1 MKLKMKFRL
10 YSLVLIAL
18 FTFSCKGQTSEA
30 SLEVDASETIEK
42 TINLFDADALLERVK
57 YLSLDS
63 LEGRQ
68 TGTKGGLI
76 AREYVIGQFKKL
88 GIAPLLDDYS
98 QPFSFEGRRDKK
110 TYEGANVLGV
120 IKGSEHTENYIVI
133 SAHYDHVGVRDGK
146 VYNGADDDASGTSA
160 IIAMAEY
167 FKNNPPKHSVVIA
180 AFDAEEMGLRGASHF
195 VKTNTLPKEQI
206 AMNIN
211 LDMVGRNDN
220 NELYVVGTNLY
231 TQLQPA
237 IEGLELPENFKL
249 SVGHDGLDGK
259 QSWVSSSDHGP
270 FHKEKIPFLY
280 FGVEDHKDYHKPTDD
295 FESIQPEFYEKAV
308 IAVITV
314 FEKLDEITF

>member
-1 MKLKMKFRL
+1 MKFKI
-10 YSLVLIAL
+10 YSLALIAL
-18 FTFSCKGQTSEA
+18 LAFSCKGQTSDTTQEVEA
-30 SLEVDASETIEK
+30 NKTIEK
-42 TINLFDADALLERVK
+42 TADLFDADALLERVR

-68 TGTKGGLI
+68 TGTKGNLI
-76 AREYVIGQFKKL
+76 AREYVINQFKKYD
-88 GIAPLLDDYS
+88 IAPLLDEYT

-120 IKGSEHTENYIVI
+120 IKGTEHAEKYIVI
-133 SAHYDHVGVRDGK
+133 SAHYDHVGVRNGE

-167 FKNNPPKHSVVIA
+167 FKTNPPKHSVVIA
-180 AFDAEEMGLRGASHF
+180 AFDAEEMGLQGASHF
-195 VKTNTLPKEQI
+195 VKANTLPREQI
-206 AMNIN
+206 AMNVN

-237 IEGLELPENFKL
+237 IEGLELPEEFKL

-259 QSWVSSSDHGP
+259 QSWVLSSDHGP
-270 FHKEKIPFLY
+270 FHREKIPFLY

-295 FESIQPEFYEKAV
+295 FEFIQPEFYAKAVTAV
-308 IAVITV
+308 IAV
-314 FEKLDEITF
+314 FEKLDEMSF

>member
-1 MKLKMKFRL
+1 MKFRL
-10 YSLVLIAL
+10 YSLALITL
-18 FTFSCKGQTSEA
+18 FTFSCKGQTNNTTQ
-30 SLEVDASETIEK
+30 EVETTETIK
-42 TINLFDADALLERVK
+42 KSIDLFDADALLERVK

-63 LEGRQ
+63 LEGRK

-76 AREYVIGQFKKL
+76 AREYVVSQFKKY
-88 GIAPLLDDYS
+88 GIAPLLEDYT

-110 TYEGANVLGV
+110 TYEGANVLGL
-120 IKGSEHTENYIVI
+120 IKGTEHAEKYIVI
-133 SAHYDHVGVRDGK
+133 SAHYDHIGINNGEVF
-146 VYNGADDDASGTSA
+146 NGADDDASGTSA

-180 AFDAEEMGLRGASHF
+180 AFDAEEMGLQGASHF

-231 TQLQPA
+231 KQLQPA
-237 IEGLELPENFKL
+237 IEGLKLPENFKL

-259 QSWVSSSDHGP
+259 QSWIFSSDHGP
-270 FHKEKIPFLY
+270 FHREEIPFLY

-295 FESIQPEFYEKAV
+295 FENIQPEFYAKAV
-308 IAVITV
+308 TAVITV
-314 FEKLDEITF
+314 FEKLDEISF

>member
-1 MKLKMKFRL
+1 MKFRL
-10 YSLVLIAL
+10 YSLTLLAL
-18 FTFSCKGQTSEA
+18 LTLSCKGQTNETTQ
-30 SLEVDASETIEK
+30 EVEVTETIEK
-42 TINLFDADALLERVK
+42 TVELFDADALLERVR

-68 TGTKGGLI
+68 TGTKGNLI
-76 AREYVIGQFKKL
+76 AREYVIDQFKKY
-88 GIAPLLDDYS
+88 GIASLLDDYT

-110 TYEGANVLGV
+110 TYNGANVLGV
-120 IKGSEHTENYIVI
+120 IKGTEHAEKYIVI

-160 IIAMAEY
+160 IIAMAQY
-167 FKNNPPKHSVVIA
+167 FKTNPPKHSVVIA
-180 AFDAEEMGLRGASHF
+180 AFDAEEMGLQGASHF
-195 VKTNTLPKEQI
+195 VKANTLPREQI
-206 AMNIN
+206 AMNVN

-237 IEGLELPENFKL
+237 IEGLELPDEFKL

-259 QSWVSSSDHGP
+259 QSWVFSSDHGP
-270 FHKEKIPFLY
+270 FHREKIPFLY

-295 FESIQPEFYEKAV
+295 FEFIQPEFYEKAV
-308 IAVITV
+308 TAVITV
-314 FEKLDEITF
+314 FKKLDEMSF